1 LRLKKLLESAGA
13 KVILTHSTVDDPN
26 NPTLKG
32 RADLANSSGGDLF
45 ISIHLN
51 SSVNNDASGTE
62 TYYWYDSSKRL
73 ADTIQNALVNEL
85 GTYNRGTKKD
95 YLYVCREV
103 TTMPAILTEIG
114 FISNPKEEA
123 LLKDP
128 NFLDKV
134 AQALFKGIVR
144 YLNG

>member
-1 LRLKKLLESAGA
+1 
-13 KVILTHSTVDDPN
+13 
-26 NPTLKG
+26 
-32 RADLANSSGGDLF
+32 
-45 ISIHLN
+45 
-51 SSVNNDASGTE
+51 
-62 TYYWYDSSKRL
+62 
-73 ADTIQNALVNEL
+73 
-85 GTYNRGTKKD
+85 
-95 YLYVCREV
+95 
-103 TTMPAILTEIG
+103 MPAILTEIG